1 MAEIRFLP
9 VCSNCGTILK
19 YREIEFGEDEFGSI
33 DAYLFK
39 ANNGRISPNQCPI
52 CGIVFDRI
60 VMPTRLPFYYK
71 GADSWPSIT
80 NTSSS

>member
-39 ANNGRISPNQCPI
+39 ANNGRIRPDQCPI

-71 GADSWPSIT
+71 GEDS
-80 NTSSS
+80 